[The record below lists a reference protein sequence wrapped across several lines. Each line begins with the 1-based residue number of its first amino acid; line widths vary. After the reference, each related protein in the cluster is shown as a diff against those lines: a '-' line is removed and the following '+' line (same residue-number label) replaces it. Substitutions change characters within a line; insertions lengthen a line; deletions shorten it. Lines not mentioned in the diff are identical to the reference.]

1 MSNIVIFL
9 IIFVF
14 LLIIGGWITSEMI
27 SGNASK
33 ANKKL
38 ARQIAILET
47 EKLTLQSELAKS
59 TESYSK
65 VKDQCDRI
73 EDARVQVRALETN
86 YRKLTN
92 QFKRTSAGIDIIREQ
107 ISGKKYS
114 SNSLARE
121 VLLLLDE
128 HCPNSDQR
136 KQIKEEKTKED
147 FKRIKTVMNM
157 ET

>member
-14 LLIIGGWITSEMI
+14 LLIIGGWITSEII
-27 SGNASK
+27 SGAASK
-33 ANKKL
+33 NTKKM
-38 ARQIAILET
+38 ARQVAILEA
-47 EKLTLQSELAKS
+47 EKLTLQSKLAKS
-59 TESYSK
+59 SENYKK
-65 VKDQCDRI
+65 VKDQCEKI
-73 EDARVQVRALETN
+73 EDARAQVRTLETN

-92 QFKRTSAGIDIIREQ
+92 QFKRTSTGIDIIREQ

-128 HCPNSDQR
+128 HCPNPDQR
-136 KQIKEEKTKED
+136 KQVKEEKTKDD
-147 FKRIKTVMNM
+147 FKRIKTAMSM